1 MNYSK
6 LNKTQLLDLAAEQGL
21 EVDETMTN
29 EQIIAILKQNTSDET
44 EEVET
49 EEVVEAPKVAI
60 AKTLKV
66 AEKEEGQV
74 FAGIYG
80 TDSEISEKLS
90 QEETIP
96 VYIPLDIGEEQGTQQ
111 PVIINGYQFNILKGQ
126 VVYCPKSIAEIVS
139 YAQIKV
145 SNNEFINLEQR

>member
-6 LNKTQLLDLAAEQGL
+6 LNKTQLLDLVAEQGL
-21 EVDETMTN
+21 EADETMTN
-29 EQIIAILKQNTSDET
+29 EQIIAILKENTTDDI

-49 EEVVEAPKVAI
+49 EEIVEAPKVTV

-74 FAGIYG
+74 LAGIYG
-80 TDSEISEKLS
+80 TESEISEKLA
-90 QEETIP
+90 QEATIP

-126 VVYCPKSIAEIVS
+126 VVHCPKSIAEIVS
-139 YAQIKV
+139 YAQIKET
-145 SNNEFINLEQR
+145 NNEFINLEQR